1 MSLLVED
8 LSVALGGRETLRGVS
23 FEARR
28 GELLMVVGP
37 NGAGKTTLLKAVAGL
52 LPFSGRIAWDR
63 RALAA
68 DGSGCLPGVVAYL
81 PQGHV
86 VHWPL
91 AVRDVVAIG
100 RAPHASSLAHLS
112 AEDNTVIAA
121 AMEATDVTPLRSR
134 DVTTLSGGERARVM
148 LARALAVG
156 APLLLADEPATSL
169 DPKHQLEV
177 MRVLRER
184 AQAGD
189 TVIATS
195 HDLMLAARFATRILV
210 LNEGRVA
217 AFDAPKAALTPTSLR
232 EVFGIEARLF
242 ETDGTAFPVPWELSG
257 K

>member
-1 MSLLVED
+1 MSLLVENLGVT
-8 LSVALGGRETLRGVS
+8 LSGRETLRGVS

-37 NGAGKTTLLKAVAGL
+37 NGAGKTTLLKAIAGL
-52 LPFSGRIAWDR
+52 LPFSGRIAWEGK
-63 RALAA
+63 ALAA
-68 DGSGCLPGVVAYL
+68 DGRGRQPGLLAYL

-86 VHWPL
+86 AHWPL
-91 AVRDVVAIG
+91 SARDVVAIG
-100 RAPHASSLAHLS
+100 RAPHASSLAKLS
-112 AEDNTVIAA
+112 AADEAAISA
-121 AMEATDVTPLRSR
+121 AMAATDIEPLKARAI
-134 DVTTLSGGERARVM
+134 TTLSGGERARVM

-177 MRVLRER
+177 MRVLAER

-195 HDLMLAARFATRILV
+195 HDLMLAARFANRVLV

-217 AFDAPKAALTPTSLR
+217 AFDTPSAALSTDCLR

-242 ETDGTAFPVPWELSG
+242 EADGTAFPVPWGLSE

>member
-1 MSLLVED
+1 MSLQVEN
-8 LSVALGGRETLRGVS
+8 LGVILGGRETLRGVS

-52 LPFSGRIAWDR
+52 LSFSGRIAWDEK
-63 RALAA
+63 AVAA
-68 DGSGCLPGVVAYL
+68 DGSGCPPGMVAYL

-86 VHWPL
+86 AHWPL

-100 RAPHASSLAHLS
+100 RAPYASSLANLS
-112 AEDNTVIAA
+112 AADATAISA
-121 AMEATDVTPLRSR
+121 AMTAADVTPLESR
-134 DVTTLSGGERARVM
+134 TITTLSGGERARVM

-177 MRVLRER
+177 MRVLAER

-195 HDLMLAARFATRILV
+195 HDLMLAARFATRVLV
-210 LNEGRVA
+210 LNAGKVA
-217 AFDAPKAALTPTSLR
+217 AFDAPDAALTPACLR

-242 ETDGTAFPVPWELSG
+242 EADGTAFPVPWALSE

>member
-1 MSLLVED
+1 MSLFVEN
-8 LSVALGGRETLRGVS
+8 LSVAHGGREILRGVS
-23 FEARR
+23 FEVRR

-52 LPFSGRIAWDR
+52 LPFSGRIAWDGK
-63 RALAA
+63 ALAQVGA
-68 DGSGCLPGVVAYL
+68 GRPPGMIAYL

-86 VHWPL
+86 AHWPL

-100 RAPHASSLAHLS
+100 RAPYASSLTGLS
-112 AEDNTVIAA
+112 TTDEAA
-121 AMEATDVTPLRSR
+121 IDDAMAATDVTPLAART
-134 DVTTLSGGERARVM
+134 VTTLSGGERARVM

-177 MRVLRER
+177 MRVLGER
-184 AQAGD
+184 ALAGD

-195 HDLMLAARFATRILV
+195 HDLMLAARFATRVLV

-217 AFDAPKAALTPTSLR
+217 AFDAPQAALTPASMR
-232 EVFGIEARLF
+232 KVFGIEVRLF
-242 ETDGTAFPVPWELSG
+242 EAGGMAFPVPWELSE